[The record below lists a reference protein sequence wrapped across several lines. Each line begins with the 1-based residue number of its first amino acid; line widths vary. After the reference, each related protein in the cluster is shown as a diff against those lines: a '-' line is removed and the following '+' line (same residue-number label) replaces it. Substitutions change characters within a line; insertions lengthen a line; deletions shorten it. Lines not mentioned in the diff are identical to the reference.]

1 VHAPGGWAMA
11 ADAIS
16 APSEAIAAKPPLT
29 SKKFSATQLAAAKT
43 TTAAELDAYVADRT
57 GFWVVD
63 CPHCG
68 EKKGRGVISL
78 HVIRQHHRGS
88 PGARRI
94 QPLSSRPGRR
104 GKGRPPGARISATR
118 PRRGGRAAWAPGGGR
133 RRPRKARTKAS
144 TGRPPNPQHIGTRTR
159 QTRPARAPSA
169 AHDVAGAANCCVD
182 AARAVRAL
190 NTKIGPA
197 DPHLA
202 QVQLHKCIAELYSAT
217 PP

>member
-1 VHAPGGWAMA
+1 MHAPGGWAMA

-78 HVIRQHHRGS
+78 HVSRQH
-88 PGARRI
+88 PKTFPIEEVPARAAFSR
-94 QPLSSRPGRR
+94 SRPGRD
-104 GKGRPPGARISATR
+104 GGA
-118 PRRGGRAAWAPGGGR
+118 RGGRPGREYPPQDRGAAGGR
-133 RRPRKARTKAS
+133 R
-144 TGRPPNPQHIGTRTR
+144 GRP
-159 QTRPARAPSA
+159 A
-169 AHDVAGAANCCVD
+169 AGAA
-182 AARAVRAL
+182 AL
-190 NTKIGPA
+190 AKRGQKPRPA
-197 DPHLA
+197 DPPTRSTSGLERDKPGLPA
-202 QVQLHKCIAELYSAT
+202 RRALRTTWRELPIVA
-217 PP
+217 